1 MVSAARA
8 RSERERSHT
17 MVVGAGLY
25 ILRYVS
31 AKAAAPRCPFVTVKI
46 PPRNGR
52 GISLI
57 SVPHSAHDSLAA
69 PGDCIVVR
77 AENAGALNLT
87 ISAADPDTSLDAE
100 FRLERIVTVNEA
112 IDQKRAGAQ
121 ATRSE
126 IEIVAH
132 VSRRGDVFAGPGE
145 WICGPDLPMPIEG
158 IQIDWPNK
166 PADVELEYTVAVSR
180 SNQKRVLGGVAG
192 DFAGSRGKS
201 TPIVGL
207 DLALKGPGASRYQ
220 LRADALVFGGAVTSK
235 RGNELS
241 FAGPTGREPLVGLRL
256 AAVPADDQSRNARY
270 TAAAASPAQSQLGK
284 VRVYRP
290 AAASSPRTS

>member
-57 SVPHSAHDSLAA
+57 SVPQGAHDSLAA

-77 AENAGALNLT
+77 AENSGALNLT
-87 ISAADPDTSLDAE
+87 ISAADPGTSLDAE

-112 IDQKRAGAQ
+112 IDKTRAGAQ

-158 IQIDWPNK
+158 IQIQWPNK

-180 SNQKRVLGGVAG
+180 SNQKRVLGGAAG
-192 DFAGSRGKS
+192 DFVGTRGKS

-207 DLALKGPGASRYQ
+207 DLVLAGPGASKYD
-220 LRADALVFGGAVTSK
+220 LHADVLFLGGAIAAK

-241 FAGPTGREPLVGLRL
+241 LAGPTGREPLVGLRL
-256 AAVPADDQSRNARY
+256 AAVAAHDQSRNV
-270 TAAAASPAQSQLGK
+270 AAAATAAPSQLGK

-290 AAASSPRTS
+290 AAAAVPRTI

>member
-1 MVSAARA
+1 
-8 RSERERSHT
+8 

-57 SVPHSAHDSLAA
+57 SVPHGAHDSLAA

-77 AENAGALNLT
+77 AENSGALNLT
-87 ISAADPDTSLDAE
+87 ISTADPDTSLDAE
-100 FRLERIVTVNEA
+100 FRLERIVMVGEERTG
-112 IDQKRAGAQ
+112 DQKRPGAQ
-121 ATRSE
+121 AAKAGVE
-126 IEIVAH
+126 IAAH
-132 VSRRGDVFAGPGE
+132 VSRRGDVFAGSGE
-145 WICGPDLPMPIEG
+145 WIGGPDMPMPIEG
-158 IQIDWPNK
+158 IKIQWPNK
-166 PADVELEYTVAVSR
+166 PADVELEYTVTVSR
-180 SNQKRVLGGVAG
+180 ANQKRVLGGVAG
-192 DFAGSRGKS
+192 DFVGSRGKS

-207 DLALKGPGASRYQ
+207 DLALTGPGASKYD
-220 LRADALVFGGAVTSK
+220 LRADALFLGGAITSK
-235 RGNELS
+235 RGTELS

-256 AAVPADDQSRNARY
+256 TAVAAEDQLGNAPY
-270 TAAAASPAQSQLGK
+270 AAASANPAQSQLGK

-290 AAASSPRTS
+290 AAAPAPRTI

>member
-1 MVSAARA
+1 
-8 RSERERSHT
+8 

-57 SVPHSAHDSLAA
+57 SVPDGAHDSLAA

-77 AENAGALNLT
+77 AENSGALNLT
-87 ISAADPDTSLDAE
+87 VSTADPETSLDAE
-100 FRLERIVTVNEA
+100 FRLERIVTVGEERTG
-112 IDQKRAGAQ
+112 DQKNARAQ
-121 ATRSE
+121 AIKLG

-132 VSRRGDVFAGPGE
+132 VSRQGDVSAGPGE
-145 WICGPDLPMPIEG
+145 WICGPDRPSPIEG
-158 IQIDWPNK
+158 IQIQWPNK

-180 SNQKRVLGGVAG
+180 ANQKRVLGGVAG
-192 DFAGSRGKS
+192 DFVGIRGKS
-201 TPIVGL
+201 TPIVSL
-207 DLALKGPGASRYQ
+207 DLALTGPGASKFD
-220 LRADALVFGGAVTSK
+220 LRADALFLGGAITSK

-256 AAVPADDQSRNARY
+256 AAVTADAQSKDAPY
-270 TAAAASPAQSQLGK
+270 AVAAASPGQSQLGK

-290 AAASSPRTS
+290 AAPSPRTT